1 MTTTEGLI
9 EQQDIENRIFT
20 VRGVQVMIDSHLAEL
35 YGVETRRLNEQ
46 VQRNKDRFPS
56 EFMFRLTLEEYEFLR
71 SQNVFLNDSAQNL
84 RSQNATSSGITQNLK
99 LQIGTSS
106 SEHGGRRYP
115 PYVFTEQ
122 GVAMLS
128 AVLRSETAV
137 KVSIQIIQAFVQMRK
152 FIADNAAFFHRLER
166 IERKQLETDEKFERI
181 FDALQSKDHEPLQG
195 IFYDGQV
202 FDAYTFVAGL
212 VRKAQKSIILI
223 DNYIDDTVL
232 TIFSKRNKGV
242 SVTIFTKNISKQMAL
257 DVQKFNTQY
266 EPVKIKELKEAHDRF
281 LILDDNELYHFGAS
295 LKDLGKKWFAF
306 SKMEAGSLTLIEKL
320 KTIKS

>member
-1 MTTTEGLI
+1 MTIKGTLL

-20 VRGVQVMIDSHLAEL
+20 IRGVQVMMDSHLAEF
-35 YGVETRRLNEQ
+35 YAVELRTLNQAVRRNSE
-46 VQRNKDRFPS
+46 RFPE
-56 EFMFRLTLEEYEFLR
+56 EFMFQLNKQEWEFLR
-71 SQNVFLNDSAQNL
+71 SQIVIIKTDETL
-84 RSQNATSSGITQNLK
+84 RSQFATLNDNRGKHRKYL
-99 LQIGTSS
+99 
-106 SEHGGRRYP
+106 

-128 AVLRSETAV
+128 AVLRSETSV

-152 FIADNAAFFHRLER
+152 FIADNASIFHRLDN
-166 IERKQLETDEKFERI
+166 IERKQLAADEKFERI
-181 FDALQSKDHEPLQG
+181 FDALQSKDEEPMQG

-232 TIFSKRNKGV
+232 TLFSKRNNGV
-242 SVTIFTKNISKQMAL
+242 SLLIFTKNISKQMVL

-306 SKMEAGSLTLIEKL
+306 SKMGTGSLTLIEKL

>member
-1 MTTTEGLI
+1 MSNNQNLI
-9 EQQDIENRIFT
+9 KQQEIENRIFT
-20 VRGVQVMIDSHLAEL
+20 IRGVQVMMDSHLAEL

-71 SQNVFLNDSAQNL
+71 SQIATLKTDANL
-84 RSQNATSSGITQNLK
+84 RSQFATSSINSQNLRF
-99 LQIGTSS
+99 QIGTSS

-115 PYVFTEQ
+115 PYVFTEP

-137 KVSIQIIQAFVQMRK
+137 KVSIRIIQAFVQMRK
-152 FIADNAAFFHRLER
+152 FIADNAAIFHRLDR
-166 IERKQLETDEKFERI
+166 IERKQLETDEKFEQI
-181 FDALQSKDHEPLQG
+181 FNALQSKDPEPKQG

-202 FDAYTFVAGL
+202 FDAYTFVANL

-232 TIFSKRNKGV
+232 TLFLKRNKGI
-242 SVTIFTKNISKQMAL
+242 SLTIFTKNISKQMAL

-266 EPVKIKELKEAHDRF
+266 EPVNIRELKEAHDRF
-281 LILDDNELYHFGAS
+281 LILDESEFYHFGTS

-306 SKMEAGSLTLIEKL
+306 SKLDTGTLTLLDKL

>member
-1 MTTTEGLI
+1 MTIKGTLL

-20 VRGVQVMIDSHLAEL
+20 IRGVQVMMDSHLAEF
-35 YGVETRRLNEQ
+35 YAVELRTLNQAVRRNSE
-46 VQRNKDRFPS
+46 RFPE
-56 EFMFRLTLEEYEFLR
+56 EFMFQLNKQEWEFLR
-71 SQNVFLNDSAQNL
+71 SQIVIIKTDETL
-84 RSQNATSSGITQNLK
+84 RSQFATLNDNRGKHRKYL
-99 LQIGTSS
+99 
-106 SEHGGRRYP
+106 

-128 AVLRSETAV
+128 AVLRSETSV

-152 FIADNAAFFHRLER
+152 FIADNASIFHRLDN
-166 IERKQLETDEKFERI
+166 IERKQLAADEKFERI
-181 FDALQSKDHEPLQG
+181 FDALQSKDEEPMQG

-223 DNYIDDTVL
+223 DNYIDDTAL
-232 TIFSKRNKGV
+232 TLFSKRNKGV
-242 SVTIFTKNISKQMAL
+242 SLTIFTKNISKQMVL

-306 SKMEAGSLTLIEKL
+306 SKMGTGSLTLIEKL

>member
-1 MTTTEGLI
+1 MSNNQNLI
-9 EQQDIENRIFT
+9 KQQEIENRIFT
-20 VRGVQVMIDSHLAEL
+20 IRGMQVMMDSHLAEL

-71 SQNVFLNDSAQNL
+71 SQIATLKTDANL
-84 RSQNATSSGITQNLK
+84 RSQFATSSINSQNLRF
-99 LQIGTSS
+99 QIGTSS

-115 PYVFTEQ
+115 PYVFTEP

-137 KVSIQIIQAFVQMRK
+137 KVSIRIIQAFVQMRK
-152 FIADNAAFFHRLER
+152 FIADNAAIFHRLDR
-166 IERKQLETDEKFERI
+166 IERKQLETDEKFEQI
-181 FDALQSKDHEPLQG
+181 FNALQSKDPEPKQG

-202 FDAYTFVAGL
+202 FDAYTFVANL

-232 TIFSKRNKGV
+232 TLFLKRNKGI
-242 SVTIFTKNISKQMAL
+242 SLTIFTKNISKQMAL

-266 EPVKIKELKEAHDRF
+266 EPVNIRELKEAHDRF
-281 LILDDNELYHFGAS
+281 LILDESEFYHFGTS

-306 SKMEAGSLTLIEKL
+306 SKLDTGTLTLLDKL

>member
-1 MTTTEGLI
+1 MSKKMTIMGNLI
-9 EQQDIENRIFT
+9 EQQNIENRIFT
-20 VRGVQVMIDSHLAEL
+20 IRGVQVMLDSHLAEL
-35 YGVETRRLNEQ
+35 YGVETRVINQ
-46 VQRNKDRFPS
+46 VVKRNLSRFPS
-56 EFMFRLTLEEYEFLR
+56 SFRFQLSEDEY
-71 SQNVFLNDSAQNL
+71 NYIAINLNNSA
-84 RSQNATSSGITQNLK
+84 NLK
-99 LQIGTSS
+99 SQFVISS
-106 SEHGGRRYP
+106 SEHGGRRKRP
-115 PYVFTEQ
+115 FAFTEP

-128 AVLRSETAV
+128 AVLRSDTAV

-152 FIADNAAFFHRLER
+152 FIADNAAIFHHLDK
-166 IERKQLETDEKFERI
+166 IDRKLLETDEKFERI
-181 FDALQSKDHEPLQG
+181 FDALQSKDEEPIQG

-223 DNYIDDTVL
+223 DNYLDDTVL
-232 TIFSKRNKGV
+232 TLFSKRNNGV
-242 SVTIFTKNISKQMAL
+242 SLTIFTKNISKQMAL

-306 SKMEAGSLTLIEKL
+306 SKMETGSLTLIEKL